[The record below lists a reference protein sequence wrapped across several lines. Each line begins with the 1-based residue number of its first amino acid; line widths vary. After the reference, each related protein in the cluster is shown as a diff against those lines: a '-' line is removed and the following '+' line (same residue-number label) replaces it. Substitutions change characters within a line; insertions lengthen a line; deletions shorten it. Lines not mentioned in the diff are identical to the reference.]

1 MDIKNPFPMSKST
14 FQDNSFLAV
23 LNWVAVHSQTK
34 KYLEVISTPRVGKMK
49 YARVFQIAL
58 KG

>member
-1 MDIKNPFPMSKST
+1 MAKST
-14 FQDNSFLAV
+14 FKGISFLVV
-23 LNWVAVHSQTK
+23 LNFVAVHSQTK
-34 KYLEVISTPRVGKMK
+34 KYLEIISTPRVGKVK